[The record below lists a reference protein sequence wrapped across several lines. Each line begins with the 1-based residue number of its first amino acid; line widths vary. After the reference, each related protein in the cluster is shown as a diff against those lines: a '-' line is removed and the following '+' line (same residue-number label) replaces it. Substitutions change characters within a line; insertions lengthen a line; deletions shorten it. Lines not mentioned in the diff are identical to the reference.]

1 MGRNGGVTG
10 LVRHLDGLQ
19 RLGNRADLVQLDED
33 RVAAAQANALGQA
46 LGVRDEQVVADQLD
60 LAAQLLRHVLPA
72 LPVLLVEAVLD
83 GVDGILLDQLLPV
96 LDQLLTGKDLAALGQ
111 LILALFAALPLAGG
125 SIHGQHKIPAGQVAG
140 LLDGLEDILNGLLV
154 AGKVGC
160 KAALVTD
167 GGGQT
172 LGFQQRLQGVEHLG
186 APAQT
191 LLEAGRT
198 GGHDHELLHVH
209 GVGRVRAAV
218 QDVHHGHG
226 QLVAGHAAQEAVQGH
241 VQRDGRRAGRRDGN
255 RQNGV
260 CTEVGLILGAVGLQ
274 HSGVHGVDVGGIH
287 AGENLVDGG
296 VDVLNSFADAL
307 AAEAALVAVAQ
318 LQSLKFTGGRTAG
331 GSTAANR
338 AVGQPYLCLDGGVA
352 AGVDDLAANDLLNF
366 QIAHG
371 TKSFLYKL
379 LFQYARNGIK
389 RYFKVSAS

>member
-10 LVRHLDGLQ
+10 LVCHLDGLQ

-33 RVAAAQANALGQA
+33 RVAAAQANALGQT

-83 GVDGILLDQLLPV
+83 GVDGILFDQLLPV

-140 LLDGLEDILNGLLV
+140 LLDGLKDILNGLLV

-241 VQRDGRRAGRRDGN
+241 IQRDGRRDGN

-287 AGENLVDGG
+287 AGKNLVDGG
-296 VDVLNSFADAL
+296 VDVLNSLADAL

>member
-72 LPVLLVEAVLD
+72 LPVFLVEAVLD

-111 LILALFAALPLAGG
+111 LILALFAAFPLAGG

-140 LLDGLEDILNGLLV
+140 LLDSLEDILNGLLV

-160 KAALVTD
+160 KAALVTH

-209 GVGRVRAAV
+209 GVGRMRAAV

-241 VQRDGRRAGRRDGN
+241 IQRDGRRAGRRDGN

-274 HSGVHGVDVGGIH
+274 HSGVYGVDVGGIH

-296 VDVLNSFADAL
+296 VDVLNSLADAL

-331 GSTAANR
+331 GSAAANR

-366 QIAHG
+366 KIAHG
-371 TKSFLYKL
+371 IKSFLYKL

>member
-1 MGRNGGVTG
+1 M
-10 LVRHLDGLQ
+10 
-19 RLGNRADLVQLDED
+19 
-33 RVAAAQANALGQA
+33 
-46 LGVRDEQVVADQLD
+46 
-60 LAAQLLRHVLPA
+60 LPA

-83 GVDGILLDQLLPV
+83 GVDGVLLDQLLPV
-96 LDQLLTGKDLAALGQ
+96 LDQFLTGKDLAALGQ

-140 LLDGLEDILNGLLV
+140 LLDSLKDILNGLLV

-186 APAQT
+186 APAQA

-209 GVGRVRAAV
+209 GVGRMRAAV

-241 VQRDGRRAGRRDGN
+241 IQRDGRRAGRRDGN

-296 VDVLNSFADAL
+296 VDVLNCLADAL